1 MTFIIVLESNALLL
15 VISVHRMA
23 HLNGVC
29 AQPHVLHDR
38 GRNTESIAISTSVCV
53 FLWFQI
59 IGPTDVRREKGP
71 GERRDPIDWG
81 DTGYLS

>member
-1 MTFIIVLESNALLL
+1 
-15 VISVHRMA
+15 MA